1 MFNNKTDR
9 KVNGTSP
16 QSPSLNMISEGT
28 KLKGTINSQNDIRI
42 AGRIEGEAISK
53 GKLIITSSGVVEGD
67 VKSAD
72 ADVAGKCEGEIRI
85 TNKLILRQSA
95 IIDGDIFTKTLIV
108 EEGAQM
114 NGTCRMGADTKILE
128 ETSDQ
133 EFAKATK
140 LKPEEN

>member
-1 MFNNKTDR
+1 MFNNKNQKT
-9 KVNGTSP
+9 VNGTAP

-28 KLKGTINSQNDIRI
+28 KVKGTINSPNDVRV
-42 AGRIEGEAISK
+42 AGRIDGEAISK

-72 ADVAGKCEGEIRI
+72 ADVAGKVQGELHV

-95 IIDGDIFTKTLIV
+95 VIDGDIHTKTLIV

-114 NGTCRMGADTKILE
+114 NGTCRMGSDVKSLEQPAEAQYNKSTKIKSE
-128 ETSDQ
+128 E
-133 EFAKATK
+133 K
-140 LKPEEN
+140 

>member
-28 KLKGTINSQNDIRI
+28 KLKGTINSHNDIRI
-42 AGRIEGEAISK
+42 AGRVEGEAISK

-128 ETSDQ
+128 DTSDK

-140 LKPEEN
+140 LKSEEK